1 MTQWYQEFIAA
12 DIAHRSTILRDNGT
26 ALVLDTSFSLQ
37 VLELHQKLVAFPAR
51 KWIPLLPGYT
61 IYTKLNN
68 HYFQLKINTNTHF
81 LVFWWAYYKNDKT
94 FTHIINSGQDC
105 SLFKSLY
112 TNYPELKNHSFPWLL
127 GFFDSNNVAVLQS
140 TVNEIYPN
148 LFSINSDLKIA
159 YENEQTF
166 KRSLKRKAIELE
178 QNKENENS
186 NLQIKNRVIII
197 NGRKT
202 LSSQYEQALI
212 VKYNE
217 KVEQIYNKNRV
228 ISRLEKKL
236 AQLQTKLNSID
247 SSTNLAQFEDKNND
261 NTLEL
266 KVTQQMEQLQLGSM
280 ILVDTK
286 EYNELPNL
294 SYSSLVAAGG
304 LMSGLNRHS
313 LQSALGCLGIT
324 SQISK
329 PTYHKYQM
337 QLFLP
342 LIQCAQL
349 SVNNALIKAC
359 QFALFKPQIPGIEP
373 ILAIGFDYY
382 KFNNIYK

>member
-1 MTQWYQEFIAA
+1 MIQWYQEFIAA
-12 DIAHRSTILRDNGT
+12 DIVHRSTILCDNGT

-51 KWIPLLPGYT
+51 SKKENLKVYAGYYYRQKSKTNNAEWILLLPGYT

-94 FTHIINSGQDC
+94 FTHIINSGQDF

-112 TNYPELKNHSFPWLL
+112 TNYPELKNYSFPWLL
-127 GFFDSNNVAVLQS
+127 GFFDSNNVAILQS

-159 YENEQTF
+159 YKNEQTL

-202 LSSQYEQALI
+202 LSSQYKQALI

-236 AQLQTKLNSID
+236 TQLQTKLNSID
-247 SSTNLAQFEDKNND
+247 SSTDLVQFEDKNNND
-261 NTLEL
+261 TLEL
-266 KVTQQMEQLQLGSM
+266 K
-280 ILVDTK
+280 
-286 EYNELPNL
+286 
-294 SYSSLVAAGG
+294 
-304 LMSGLNRHS
+304 
-313 LQSALGCLGIT
+313 
-324 SQISK
+324 
-329 PTYHKYQM
+329 
-337 QLFLP
+337 
-342 LIQCAQL
+342 
-349 SVNNALIKAC
+349 
-359 QFALFKPQIPGIEP
+359 
-373 ILAIGFDYY
+373 
-382 KFNNIYK
+382 